1 MIQSRAMRVAVV
13 LFAITACGPITY
25 VSEVTRGAQNAVDQ
39 ARSQEADKYSPY
51 YWTRAV
57 EYLHASREDV
67 ARADFQGAN
76 RFGRL
81 AREAAELA
89 ANEAEVARK
98 DHRAAPSLA
107 PAKDLATPAP
117 QKLAPVKDEAP

>member
-1 MIQSRAMRVAVV
+1 MRLAVV
-13 LFAITACGPITY
+13 VLCAGLAACGPITY
-25 VSEVTRGAQNAVDQ
+25 VSEVTRGAQSAVDQ
-39 ARSQEADKYSPY
+39 ARSVEADKYSPY

-57 EYLHASREDV
+57 QYLHASREDV

-89 ANEAEVARK
+89 SNEAEVAKK
-98 DHRAAPSLA
+98 DHRALPTVA
-107 PAKDLATPAP
+107 PAKDDAP
-117 QKLAPVKDEAP
+117 PVKLAPVKDEP

>member
-1 MIQSRAMRVAVV
+1 MRLVVV
-13 LFAITACGPITY
+13 LCAVAACGPITY

-39 ARSQEADKYSPY
+39 ARTNEADKYSPY

-57 EYLHASREDV
+57 QYLNASREDV

-89 ANEAEVARK
+89 SNEAEVARK
-98 DHRAAPSLA
+98 EHKAPPSLA
-107 PAKDLATPAP
+107 PAKDGEKPERSEKT
-117 QKLAPVKDEAP
+117 KLAPVKDDE